1 MEALVAQLLMLPA
14 AVATVNVG
22 DKDGL
27 TPLHWASTEGTG
39 CCGGSLPAYRQACF
53 LGTPHGMNLYHNL
66 CASAPD
72 TYMHIS
78 HAYLVC
84 MLVIQ

>member
-14 AVATVNVG
+14 AIATVNVG

-27 TPLHWASTEGTG
+27 TPLHWASTEGKG
-39 CCGGSLPAYRQACF
+39 CCRVILPALRQAGF
-53 LGTPHGMNLYHNL
+53 LDTPHGINLYHNL
-66 CASAPD
+66 CACAPD
-72 TYMHIS
+72 
-78 HAYLVC
+78 AYIACSVS

>member
-39 CCGGSLPAYRQACF
+39 CYGVSLPAYLQAGL
-53 LGTPHGMNLYHNL
+53 LGTPHGMNLDYNL

-72 TYMHIS
+72 TYS
-78 HAYLVC
+78 AYSVC